1 MEGRR
6 WEKCI
11 GNVCCVYVVEIGLAV
26 QEYFS
31 SPVSFRWRCG
41 IGSGCLRAFCFFG
54 WARCLRWVCARFVHR
69 TSIAT
74 EEVFLLFLISLGLA
88 GCIAGYARR
97 VIDVDWLGLA
107 CVGCDCHFA
116 VIHLATS
123 TAGKLVCGSILWWCV
138 NQTWMSSRW
147 AVFDTEFPRAMK
159 NMDSGFFDASTSA
172 AMQPLPAG

>member
-1 MEGRR
+1 M
-6 WEKCI
+6 
-11 GNVCCVYVVEIGLAV
+11 
-26 QEYFS
+26 
-31 SPVSFRWRCG
+31 
-41 IGSGCLRAFCFFG
+41 
-54 WARCLRWVCARFVHR
+54 CARFVHR

-74 EEVFLLFLISLGLA
+74 EEVLLLFLISLGLA
-88 GCIAGYARR
+88 GCIAGYTRR

-147 AVFDTEFPRAMK
+147 AVFDTVFPRVMK
-159 NMDSGFFDASTSA
+159 TMDSGFFDASTSA